1 MKNNINIYNICR
13 MGNNALQT
21 ILKST
26 SLLINQIGRDDG
38 KEKN

>member
-1 MKNNINIYNICR
+1 

>member
-1 MKNNINIYNICR
+1 

-26 SLLINQIGRDDG
+26 SLLIKQIGRDDG